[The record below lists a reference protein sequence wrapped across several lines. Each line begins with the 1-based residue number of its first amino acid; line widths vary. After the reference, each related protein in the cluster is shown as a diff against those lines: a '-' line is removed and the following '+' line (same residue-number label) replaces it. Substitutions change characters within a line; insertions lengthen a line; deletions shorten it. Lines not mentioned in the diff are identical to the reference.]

1 LPAWTVRAAAAL
13 IALVCWTGLGLRF
26 SLTYA
31 HNGSAVSTAVIMLRY
46 FTIIAN
52 LLVAV
57 EMTRLAL
64 GLRISPFTLG
74 GLTIAMILV
83 GVVYGILL
91 RNVHPLTG
99 AALFASDLMHDVAPI
114 AITLFWM
121 FLVPHGR
128 LRWTAPLWWSLL
140 PIAYFIYAILRGGV
154 GGRYPYFFMDVGTI
168 GLPQTML
175 NGAAIAAAFIVSGY
189 AMLWLDHRRLLG
201 RRAASG

>member
-1 LPAWTVRAAAAL
+1 MREKRTPSPVQQTSAISAAAAL
-13 IALVCWTGLGLRF
+13 TVQPGKDPPLGSRKAHPIAKLGVRF

-31 HNGSAVSTAVIMLRY
+31 HVGSAASAAVIMLRY

-64 GLRISPFTLG
+64 GARISPFTLG

-91 RNVHPLTG
+91 RNIHPLTG
-99 AALFASDLMHDVAPI
+99 AALFASDLMHDVSPVAT
-114 AITLFWM
+114 ALYWM

-128 LRWTAPLWWSLL
+128 LRWSAP
-140 PIAYFIYAILRGGV
+140 ALRS
-154 GGRYPYFFMDVGTI
+154 I
-168 GLPQTML
+168 
-175 NGAAIAAAFIVSGY
+175 SS
-189 AMLWLDHRRLLG
+189 RRPW
-201 RRAASG
+201 RATRAAGMPSRR